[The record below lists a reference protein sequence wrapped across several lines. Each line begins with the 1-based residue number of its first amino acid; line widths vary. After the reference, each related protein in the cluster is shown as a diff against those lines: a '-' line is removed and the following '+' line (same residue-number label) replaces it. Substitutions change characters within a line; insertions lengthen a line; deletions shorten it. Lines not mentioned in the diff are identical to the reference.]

1 MSRQNGKHLSH
12 FADRY
17 AGAGR
22 EEALKHAADTA
33 NRALQQ
39 ARQTIM
45 QAELEMKSGNA
56 EAAQVLLEEY
66 NRTVYGDLYERVVG
80 GDRG

>member
-1 MSRQNGKHLSH
+1 MSRQNGKPLSQ
-12 FADRY
+12 FADQY

-22 EEALKHAADTA
+22 EAALTHAADTA

-45 QAELEMKSGNA
+45 QAELELKARNFK
-56 EAAQVLLEEY
+56 AAQALLEEY

-80 GDRG
+80 GGV